1 MKRFMILLAFV
12 QVVFASNL
20 HCDSCAKKVKENISF
35 EKGVK
40 DLSVSVEDNTVTVVF
55 NPSKTDT
62 LKLKKAINKL
72 GYKAE
77 VVEYK
82 TIK

>member
-20 HCDSCAKKVKENISF
+20 HCDNCAKKVKENISF